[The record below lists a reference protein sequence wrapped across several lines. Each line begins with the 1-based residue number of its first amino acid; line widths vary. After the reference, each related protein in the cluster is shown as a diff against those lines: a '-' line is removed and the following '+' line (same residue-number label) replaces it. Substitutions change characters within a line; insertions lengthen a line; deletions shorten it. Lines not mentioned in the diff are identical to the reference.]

1 MEDARFDRLAQ
12 KLGALR
18 SRRAV
23 TALLGGLLVA
33 PVLAGAEVDANKK
46 RKKPCARKCAT
57 GCCTGKYGKC
67 LQPAQQTVSQ
77 CGGGGAV
84 CKSAGC
90 PECTAERPC
99 PTGECCS
106 GAGTCGSCLAF
117 VSSSLQNANLGG
129 LAGADAICQKLASAS
144 GHPGTY
150 LAWLSDSTN
159 SPSSRFTRATAPY
172 ALVDGTNVA
181 DSWADL
187 TSGTLNH
194 AITKTELN
202 TTIAGGF
209 VWTHTL
215 PDGTA
220 GGSVPNQTCS
230 NWTSATD
237 SGFGDMGTLQTAGGW
252 TAGGFSKCNQTIRL
266 YCLQQP

>member
-12 KLGALR
+12 ELGVLR

-129 LAGADAICQKLASAS
+129 LAGADDICQKLASAA

-150 LAWLSDSTN
+150 LAWLSDSTA
-159 SPSSRFTRATAPY
+159 SPSTRFTHATSPY
-172 ALVDGTNVA
+172 VLADGTNVA

-194 AITKTELN
+194 AINRSESN
-202 TTIAGGF
+202 TVIPGSF

-220 GGSVPNQTCS
+220 GGSFPNSTCV
-230 NWTSATD
+230 NWTAAPSNSFGNSGSLKATAAWTSGSA
-237 SGFGDMGTLQTAGGW
+237 SNCSLP
-252 TAGGFSKCNQTIRL
+252 IRL
-266 YCLQQP
+266 YCFQQP